1 MDIRRTYVGIT
12 MVKIAQVHGIPIRS
26 DLHLAPSRLSIRLLV
41 FYYWIASAA
50 RGKLLAIIYQH
61 LESQ

>member
-1 MDIRRTYVGIT
+1 MI
-12 MVKIAQVHGIPIRS
+12 KIAQGAWHSTSLRLTL
-26 DLHLAPSRLSIRLLV
+26 LHPGCLRLSV

-61 LESQ
+61 LEFDGEAFEEK